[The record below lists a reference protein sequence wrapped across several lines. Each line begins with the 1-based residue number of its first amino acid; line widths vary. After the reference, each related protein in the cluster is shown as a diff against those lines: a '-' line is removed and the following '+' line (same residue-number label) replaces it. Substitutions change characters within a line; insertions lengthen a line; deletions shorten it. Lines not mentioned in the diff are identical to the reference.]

1 MASSRPRSQII
12 RACEPITCCDEI
24 WEAAYLRFE
33 SPEQE
38 IRKFRNRL
46 LALGAE
52 QWPRSS
58 RIVELFC
65 GRGNG
70 LHALE
75 GMGFDDLTGVDLS
88 ERLLEQFAGN
98 AMLYVADGRA
108 LPFADGSFDIVIVQG
123 GLHHLSDIP
132 GDLSSVLGES
142 HRILRDEGRFI
153 AVEPWLTPFL
163 RLVHAACK
171 ITPLSHLWPRL
182 NALATMIERE
192 KVTYNNWLESNAAI
206 LHALDRVFASERR
219 SIGWGKL
226 SYVGRKR

>member
-1 MASSRPRSQII
+1 MASSRPRSQIT

-38 IRKFRNRL
+38 IHKFRNRL
-46 LALGAE
+46 LALGAG

-70 LHALE
+70 LNALAHI
-75 GMGFDDLTGVDLS
+75 GFGDLTGVDLS

-108 LPFADGSFDIVIVQG
+108 LPFEDGSFDIVIVQG

-142 HRILRDEGRFI
+142 RRILRNEGRFV

-163 RLVHAACK
+163 RLVHTACK
-171 ITPLSHLWPRL
+171 ITPLRILWPRL

-192 KVTYNNWLESNAAI
+192 QVTYNNWLVSHAAI
-206 LHALDRVFASERR
+206 LHGLDRVFASERR